1 MMRLLAWLAGTL
13 LLLVLAGAGLFFAAL
28 DSVPLVSRSA
38 SLSPTSVEQ
47 ARRLLLANDP
57 RRLRPGEARRTAI
70 PVALVDDGINHLATR
85 FLRGRGA
92 LALAGDSAEIRLSLP
107 APLLP
112 ENRFL
117 NISATLQEG
126 TGKPHISH
134 ARIGSLPIPA
144 PLFERALKTGIGFA
158 GFERELTLALDA
170 IQELRFEPERRR
182 VLVGYIWA
190 PALLERARL
199 MAVNPDDLAR
209 IRSAHQRL
217 GGLLDRH
224 APGSRVKLPALLGPL
239 LDIDDNDSEQRE
251 NRRAA
256 IFVLAAHLSE
266 KNLATLIPEAANW
279 PKVRPVLPTL
289 QGRIDLAQHFVI
301 SAALAAWAG
310 EPIADA
316 IGLYKEIADARQSSG
331 FSFADLAADRAGTAF
346 GELLI
351 TRPERLDQL
360 LKISFTD
367 TDLLPSLA
375 GLPEPI
381 NARDFRQRYGDTGSP
396 AYQQVVVEIDRRR
409 LALPLYSPSGEL

>member
-13 LLLVLAGAGLFFAAL
+13 LLLGLAGAGLFFAAL
-28 DSVPLVSRSA
+28 DSAPLVSRSA
-38 SLSPTSVEQ
+38 SLAPTSVEQ

-57 RRLRPGEARRTAI
+57 RRLRAGEARRTAI
-70 PVALVDDGINHLATR
+70 PAALIDDGINHVATR

-92 LALAGDSAEIRLSLP
+92 LALGGDSAEIRLSLQP
-107 APLLP
+107 PPLP

-117 NISATLQEG
+117 NIVATLQEG
-126 TGKPHISH
+126 TGKPHISS
-134 ARIGSLPIPA
+134 ARIGSLPVP
-144 PLFERALKTGIGFA
+144 PLLFELALKTAVGFT
-158 GFERELTLALDA
+158 GYERELNLAMGA

-182 VLVGYIWA
+182 VIVAYIWE
-190 PALLERARL
+190 PALLERARA
-199 MAVNPDDLAR
+199 MAVNPDDLDL
-209 IRSAHQRL
+209 IRSAHERL
-217 GGLLDRH
+217 AGLL
-224 APGSRVKLPALLGPL
+224 AESPPGTRVKLPALLGPL
-239 LDIDDNDSEQRE
+239 LDVHGSDQRD

-266 KNLATLIPEAANW
+266 RRLAALIPEAAHW
-279 PKVRPVLPTL
+279 PKVRPVMPTL
-289 QGRIDLAQHFVI
+289 HGRIDIAQHFVI

-316 IGLYKEIADARQSSG
+316 IGRYKEIADARQSSG

-351 TRPERLDQL
+351 TRPERLDPL
-360 LKISFTD
+360 LKTYFTD

-381 NARDFRQRYGDTGSP
+381 NARDFRQRYGDAGSP
-396 AYQQVVVEIDRRR
+396 AYRQVIAEIDRRR
-409 LALPLYSPSGEL
+409 LALPLYRPSREP